1 MKLCE
6 CGCGKEVINEKNKF
20 IHGHH
25 FKGKKHLS
33 ESKEK
38 MSNLHKS
45 IKVQNQIKQT
55 CLKNLGV
62 ENPSQSKKIQEKKIQ
77 TCFRKY
83 GYKSSNQSDE
93 IKQRQRQT
101 CFKNHNVIYPIQS
114 KEIQIKIKQ
123 TNIKKYGF
131 EYPIQS
137 KEIQEKY
144 KQSNI
149 EKYGFEYPI
158 QSKEIQEKYKQ
169 TCLEHFGVDNF
180 SKTPQGRQYSRIN
193 SIRMRDNQLANG
205 EPVIPFIGDQERPF
219 LNELQK
225 FTEYDI
231 IRNDSSFRYIVGRY
245 PDGHIPELKLF
256 IQFDERHHFED
267 EEMTVYKEDDILC
280 TKDLESIPDYRVFR
294 VSEKQ
299 WKENRDQVIEQFKIY
314 LK

>member
-123 TNIKKYGF
+123 TNIK
-131 EYPIQS
+131 
-137 KEIQEKY
+137 
-144 KQSNI
+144 
-149 EKYGFEYPI
+149 KYGFEYPI